1 MSQMAIPVNAAA
13 RKVGI
18 AIVLRRGIWW
28 ERLQV
33 PDVQETGPA
42 IFAIDEAKNEC
53 HGINSIV
60 DRTTTMQPLCC
71 GPISSQAE
79 IDFVGPENGF
89 RGTAS
94 GNAPI
99 WPVICSS
106 MQMARCI

>member
-28 ERLQV
+28 DRLQI
-33 PDVQETGPA
+33 PDVLETGPA

-60 DRTTTMQPLCC
+60 DRVPTMQPLRC

-79 IDFVGPENGF
+79 IDVVGPENGF
-89 RGTAS
+89 RLITS
-94 GNAPI
+94 GKPLPRA
-99 WPVICSS
+99 C
-106 MQMARCI
+106 